1 MRLSDEALESLR
13 GVLTELGFSK
23 ELEAAS
29 KDDLEE
35 LASFLLNLTAAA
47 VKTRERMRMVGR
59 DLPPSAFPDEE
70 ERPVQSALPGFGD

>member
-13 GVLTELGFSK
+13 RVLRELGFGN

-29 KDDLEE
+29 EEDLRE

-47 VKTRERMRMVGR
+47 VKTRERMRLAER
-59 DLPPSAFPDEE
+59 ELPPSGFPPEE
-70 ERPVQSALPGFGD
+70 EPTVQPTLPGLG

>member
-29 KDDLEE
+29 QDDLEE
-35 LASFLLNLTAAA
+35 LAFFLLNLTAAA

-59 DLPPSAFPDEE
+59 ELPPSAFPEE
-70 ERPVQSALPGFGD
+70 EARPVQSRLPGFSD